1 MSRHTWLFIT
11 GVVICNFSV
20 FAKALEMPPKPKE
33 IKEIYPDVLPGYL
46 ALESL
51 PNGVI
56 LIPSPPEK
64 DSKAQA
70 YDNEENLKMLALK
83 GSLRWKLAI
92 SDANLKF
99 PHAAGAFSCALGVE
113 ITEQS
118 MPNLYRLLRRSA
130 TDAGFSTFMAKKKY
144 QRERPFMINNQPTC
158 DPSKEAHLR
167 TSGAYPSGHSAVGWA
182 WALILSEVSPE
193 QSDAILVRGRAFA
206 QSRAVC
212 NVHWQSDIAN
222 GSVIG
227 AATYSKLH
235 SSALFQS
242 AIKASKIEVVLARE
256 KSNRA
261 VKSCETEKKAL
272 VLSPLN

>member
-1 MSRHTWLFIT
+1 MSRKTLLFIS
-11 GVVICNFSV
+11 GLLLCNFSS
-20 FAKALEMPPKPKE
+20 FAKPLEMPPKPEE

-51 PNGVI
+51 PNGLA
-56 LIPSPPEK
+56 LIPLPPEK

-70 YDNEENLKMLALK
+70 YDTEVNQKILALK

-92 SDANLKF
+92 SDAELKF

-113 ITEQS
+113 ITEQG

-144 QRERPFMINNQPTC
+144 QRERPFMVNNQPTC

-182 WALILSEVSPE
+182 WALILSEISPE
-193 QSDAILVRGRAFA
+193 QSDAILARGRAFA

-212 NVHWQSDIAN
+212 NVHWQSDIIN

-227 AATYSKLH
+227 AATYSKQH
-235 SSALFQS
+235 SSDSFQS
-242 AIKASKIEVVLARE
+242 AIKAAKLELAIARE
-256 KSNRA
+256 QGKKTIIN
-261 VKSCETEKKAL
+261 CENEAKAL
-272 VLSPLN
+272 ATIL